1 MDFDFWHYFLKKE
14 KINLFFFSAID
25 REMWNLKFNTAVLP
39 TLQDKSF
46 SVVFISLET
55 NKSFLIQETSHT
67 DIVSMC

>member
-14 KINLFFFSAID
+14 KINLFFSAID
-25 REMWNLKFNTAVLP
+25 REMWNLKFNTAVRP

-55 NKSFLIQETSHT
+55 NKTFLIQETSHT

>member
-14 KINLFFFSAID
+14 KICFFSAID
-25 REMWNLKFNTAVLP
+25 PEMWNLKFNTAVLP

-55 NKSFLIQETSHT
+55 NKTFLIQETSHT
-67 DIVSMC
+67 DIGSMC